1 MPKVTINLQKN
12 ALSAAV
18 KLASAAQQEQ
28 LSLEQV
34 LTRSLRSKLPAATPN
49 KKAHDNAGK

>member
-1 MPKVTINLQKN
+1 MPKVTINIQKN

-18 KLASAAQQEQ
+18 KLASAAQEVQ

-49 KKAHDNAGK
+49 KKSHDNARK